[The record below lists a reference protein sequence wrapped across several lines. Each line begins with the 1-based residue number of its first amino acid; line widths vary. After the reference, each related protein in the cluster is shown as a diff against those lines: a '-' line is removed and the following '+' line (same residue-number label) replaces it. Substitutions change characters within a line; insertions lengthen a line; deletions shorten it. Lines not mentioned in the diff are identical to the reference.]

1 MSRARDRRGLD
12 GDRQAGGDRRRTQL
26 AEPEQSGGWRPGGFL
41 VSRGMDVRGPRE
53 PFAAGWSSRGR
64 KLSGRHCG
72 RGDRGKA
79 DLRRDQ
85 ANERPRWSR
94 AVEGGGLESQAA
106 ERSPSEAVAS
116 RVVLQSRPPPLEE
129 WPKLTSTTRPSTIDE
144 RRDACPDRCR
154 TGPCGPRLSS
164 TPKPRQRLFAGNPRR
179 NIEFHAAAA
188 SATSTASLPSRG
200 DMRRSLRGGRRR
212 SNRSVSLRQSARTV
226 SADRGAIYGSSTR
239 AEVFRSFHR
248 SARESLGVVLP
259 LLFLTKCGV
268 GTRYRLRNRKQHLS
282 SRCPIR
288 NGLL

>member
-53 PFAAGWSSRGR
+53 PFAAGWPSRGR
-64 KLSGRHCG
+64 KLTGRHCG

-94 AVEGGGLESQAA
+94 ALEGGGLESQAA

-129 WPKLTSTTRPSTIDE
+129 WPKLTSTTSRHRSMRDE
-144 RRDACPDRCR
+144 MLAP
-154 TGPCGPRLSS
+154 TG
-164 TPKPRQRLFAGNPRR
+164 AG
-179 NIEFHAAAA
+179 
-188 SATSTASLPSRG
+188 RG
-200 DMRRSLRGGRRR
+200 R
-212 SNRSVSLRQSARTV
+212 
-226 SADRGAIYGSSTR
+226 ADRG
-239 AEVFRSFHR
+239 
-248 SARESLGVVLP
+248 
-259 LLFLTKCGV
+259 
-268 GTRYRLRNRKQHLS
+268 
-282 SRCPIR
+282 
-288 NGLL
+288 